1 MALAFSGG
9 SLSRRLLREPAQP
22 SARPRV
28 APGDMGTLEV
38 ASEPNLPLHRTRPT
52 ILTAMFG
59 GSDVIRPQVVQ
70 DIEVDW
76 ICVTDD
82 PELNVPAP
90 YRRVV
95 IQPGTVIDH
104 SQVTWVDATL
114 SAKRYKLMPWT
125 VTDSDR
131 VLWIDAN
138 MEVTSPSFA
147 REALACVHDGI
158 AAVPSPPAD
167 VHLRRGRGTPK
178 LRPKYRRLPIREQV
192 AQYRA
197 AGHPDQGG
205 LYASG
210 VIAWDVID
218 PRAQALGEEWMTEVE
233 RWTVRDQLSL
243 PVVVRRLG
251 IEPGTFPGALREPQY
266 SAPGYSGNRWLRIW
280 PHLPSGV
287 SPATSLR
294 RQTRSMG
301 DGTARLGL
309 AAHQQRPLRDPQWSK
324 PPMGGLS
331 PPRWAATTSRRECP
345 YGTRRAVPETTRNM
359 SRRTTA
365 PHSHALGHARL
376 RHTQMGA
383 GQDRHHVVPPSCRR
397 GCAAAAE
404 RCSPTADR

>member
-1 MALAFSGG
+1 MTAP
-9 SLSRRLLREPAQP
+9 PAQ
-22 SARPRV
+22 
-28 APGDMGTLEV
+28 TT
-38 ASEPNLPLHRTRPT
+38 RTRPT

-59 GSDVIRPQVVQ
+59 GSDVIRPQAVQ

-114 SAKRYKLMPWT
+114 SAKRYKFMPWT
-125 VTDSDR
+125 VTDSER

-158 AAVPSPPAD
+158 AVFRHP
-167 VHLRRGRGTPK
+167 RRMCIYDEAEV
-178 LRPKYRRLPIREQV
+178 LLNSAKYRRLPIREQV

-280 PHLPSGV
+280 PHLPSG
-287 SPATSLR
+287 SRLR
-294 RQTRSMG
+294 RVGGRLARW
-301 DGTARLGL
+301 GTARLGL
-309 AAHQQRPLRDPQWSK
+309 DSPRTNSDLCEPAMVETPHGRTEPTS
-324 PPMGGLS
+324 MGGYDIT
-331 PPRWAATTSRRECP
+331 PR
-345 YGTRRAVPETTRNM
+345 VP
-359 SRRTTA
+359 
-365 PHSHALGHARL
+365 L
-376 RHTQMGA
+376 RHTSGRSGNDAQ
-383 GQDRHHVVPPSCRR
+383 Q
-397 GCAAAAE
+397 
-404 RCSPTADR
+404 

>member
-1 MALAFSGG
+1 MTGA
-9 SLSRRLLREPAQP
+9 PAQ
-22 SARPRV
+22 
-28 APGDMGTLEV
+28 TTQ
-38 ASEPNLPLHRTRPT
+38 TRPT

-59 GSDVIRPQVVQ
+59 GSDVIRPQAVQ

-82 PELNVPAP
+82 PDLNVPAP

-95 IQPGTVIDH
+95 IRPETVIDH

-114 SAKRYKLMPWT
+114 SARRYKLMPWT

-158 AAVPSPPAD
+158 AVFRHP
-167 VHLRRGRGTPK
+167 RRMCIYEEAEV
-178 LRPKYRRLPIREQV
+178 LLDSAKYRRLPIREQV

-197 AGHPDQGG
+197 GGHPDQGG

-251 IEPGTFPGALREPQY
+251 IEPGTFPGALREQQY

-280 PHLPSGV
+280 PHLRSG
-287 SPATSLR
+287 SRLR
-294 RQTRSMG
+294 RVGGRLAHW
-301 DGTARLGL
+301 GTARFGFDLVRTNSEHREP
-309 AAHQQRPLRDPQWSK
+309 A
-324 PPMGGLS
+324 MVEI
-331 PPRWAATTSRRECP
+331 PRGRTEPFSTSGYDIVPREP
-345 YGTRRAVPETTRNM
+345 DGERRAV
-359 SRRTTA
+359 
-365 PHSHALGHARL
+365 GGD
-376 RHTQMGA
+376 Q
-383 GQDRHHVVPPSCRR
+383 
-397 GCAAAAE
+397 AE
-404 RCSPTADR
+404 R